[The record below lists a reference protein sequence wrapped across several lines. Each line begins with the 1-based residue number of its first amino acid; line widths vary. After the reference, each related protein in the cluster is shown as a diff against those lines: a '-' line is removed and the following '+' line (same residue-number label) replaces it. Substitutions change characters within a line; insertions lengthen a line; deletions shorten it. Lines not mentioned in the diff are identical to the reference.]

1 MKSIGLALTIFAL
14 TGALAALDLCG
25 ANHMLQIPMTAATP
39 NSNASSLSMASAA
52 SKDKQEALEEEDEE
66 DEADEGDGKLV
77 NTFLVT
83 PRPSPLAS
91 STAVGLRYD

>member
-14 TGALAALDLCG
+14 IGTLAALDLCG
-25 ANHMLQIPMTAATP
+25 ANQVLHVPITASTP
-39 NSNASSLSMASAA
+39 NANASSLSLASAA
-52 SKDKQEALEEEDEE
+52 SKDKQEALEEDDEE

-83 PRPSPLAS
+83 PRPSPVAS